1 MSDRRREK
9 NQRKIQRRFISPN
22 HKSHN
27 NISNEG
33 SKDYKE

>member
-9 NQRKIQRRFISPN
+9 YQRKIQRRFISPN
-22 HKSHN
+22 HKSYN